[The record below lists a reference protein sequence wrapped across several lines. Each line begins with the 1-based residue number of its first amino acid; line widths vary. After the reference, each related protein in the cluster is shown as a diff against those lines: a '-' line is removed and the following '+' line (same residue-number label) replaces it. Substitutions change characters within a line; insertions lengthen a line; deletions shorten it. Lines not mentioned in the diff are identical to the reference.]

1 MTKAV
6 QARSALTRW
15 AAVMLGLALTMI
27 LLAAAPPA
35 HAHDGTSEALSL
47 AVEEDRLVGT
57 TLVAFTDVGLEDT
70 SGDGLIDEAEFN
82 EQKSAVSTN
91 LVSAVRER
99 TGLEVNGVE
108 VSIVGAGL
116 AFPETDTETDPDT
129 DTDPAAASEY
139 IGLAFV
145 SGAFDGEMSELSFAW
160 DFNSPDDTVVVSDT
174 ERAVV
179 GSLSADGTVTFT
191 LDAWTTATSF
201 LHQGIEHIRSGLDHT
216 LFLIVLTLGVVGA
229 QLTRTTAWRV
239 IKLVTA
245 FTAGHAVSLCLAY
258 FDLLSVPAQIVEPA
272 IALSITGAAAL
283 ALRSKPG
290 RHPWWI
296 AGVVGLVHGL
306 GFASSLADL
315 GLATADHATALLVFN
330 LGIDLAQVAVVAAVL
345 ATYALLQRL
354 LPRRVQ
360 YIRIAASLA
369 IGAVGLFWT
378 VTRLLP

>member
-6 QARSALTRW
+6 QARSALNRW

-35 HAHDGTSEALSL
+35 YAHDGTSEALSL

-91 LVSAVRER
+91 LVSAVRGR

-116 AFPETDTETDPDT
+116 AFPETDSETDT
-129 DTDPAAASEY
+129 AAASEY

-145 SGAFDGEMSELSFAW
+145 SGEFDGEMSELSVAW
-160 DFNSPDDTVVVSDT
+160 DFSSPDDTVVVSDT

-179 GSLSADGTVTFT
+179 GSLSADGAVTFT

-229 QLTRTTAWRV
+229 QLTRATAWRV

-245 FTAGHAVSLCLAY
+245 FTVGHAVSLCLAY
-258 FDLLSVPAQIVEPA
+258 FDLLPVPAQIVEPA
-272 IALSITGAAAL
+272 IALSIAGAAAL

-315 GLATADHATALLVFN
+315 GLATADHATALLAFN
-330 LGIDLAQVAVVAAVL
+330 LGIDLAQVAVVAAVI

-360 YIRIAASLA
+360 YVRIAASLA

-378 VTRLLP
+378 VTRLIP